1 MEYHS
6 YSYEFVQENPWSGYV
21 ALVLLIVAVIGCWKL
36 FEKAGVPGWHAII
49 PFLNTYDL
57 CIISLAESVG
67 LWTVLNILLPVT
79 RIYTDIKLA
88 KAFGKGTGFGVL
100 TFFFTWIGLPILGL
114 GSAEYEGVR

>member
-1 MEYHS
+1 M
-6 YSYEFVQENPWSGYV
+6 
-21 ALVLLIVAVIGCWKL
+21 
-36 FEKAGVPGWHAII
+36 
-49 PFLNTYDL
+49 
-57 CIISLAESVG
+57 
-67 LWTVLNILLPVT
+67 LNILLPVT